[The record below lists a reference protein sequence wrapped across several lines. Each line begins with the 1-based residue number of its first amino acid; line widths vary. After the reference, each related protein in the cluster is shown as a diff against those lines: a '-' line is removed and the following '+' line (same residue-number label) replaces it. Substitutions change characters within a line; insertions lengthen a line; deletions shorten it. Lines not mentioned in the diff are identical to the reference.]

1 MGIVLKFCAG
11 VIMTLLF
18 ILAVPYVTDMYII
31 PYIQD
36 AVGDNTFLFLG
47 SQTLIQILI
56 YAVMIGFMLL
66 LGGGAIFKL
75 CGIFGVLGMIVAY
88 YLLGDVTRA
97 IIPLISIAAA
107 WIIFIPYR
115 DKKKKKQEK
124 KSSKS

>member
-1 MGIVLKFCAG
+1 
-11 VIMTLLF
+11 
-18 ILAVPYVTDMYII
+18 MYII

-124 KSSKS
+124 KSSKSRSSSSAHAVDIKDSRVRQ